1 MFVQAPDAKYTA
13 LYHIS
18 GMREN
23 LIMSFLFE
31 LRDTLTRC
39 DINVHTAD
47 IVINNAG
54 ILRDRSFARTSD
66 LDWGKNVQCLSI
78 CLPVGL

>member
-13 LYHIS
+13 LYYIS
-18 GMREN
+18 GMLEN
-23 LIMSFLFE
+23 LKRSFLFE
-31 LRDTLTRC
+31 LRDSLTRY
-39 DINVHTAD
+39 DNNVYTTD

-66 LDWGKNVQCLSI
+66 LDWGKYVQCLSI
-78 CLPVGL
+78 CLPVVL

>member
-1 MFVQAPDAKYTA
+1 MFVQAPDAKNTA

-23 LIMSFLFE
+23 LKRSFLFE
-31 LRDTLTRC
+31 LRDSLTRY
-39 DINVHTAD
+39 DNNVYTTD

-66 LDWGKNVQCLSI
+66 LDWGKYVQCFSI
-78 CLPVGL
+78 CLPVVL